1 MYQIPV
7 IWKKNPASR
16 EQFTK
21 GYVEIDYQ
29 EKEETLEFS
38 AYGFEGLGRPH
49 KLLEAFTGEEAKA
62 NAEAAVRAYNVST
75 KFVEGML
82 VFH

>member
-29 EKEETLEFS
+29 EK
-38 AYGFEGLGRPH
+38 
-49 KLLEAFTGEEAKA
+49 
-62 NAEAAVRAYNVST
+62 
-75 KFVEGML
+75 
-82 VFH
+82 